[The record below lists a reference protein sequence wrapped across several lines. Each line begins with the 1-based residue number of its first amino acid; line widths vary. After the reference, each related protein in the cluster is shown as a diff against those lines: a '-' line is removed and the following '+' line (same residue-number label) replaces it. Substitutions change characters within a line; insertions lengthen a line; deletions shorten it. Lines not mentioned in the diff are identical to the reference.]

1 MTDYQD
7 YSACG
12 ALAARVWL
20 VLQNEAESHPSVVK
34 ELHTQLIAFFKAH
47 VAHTSVL
54 QKTQLDQPGAAVD
67 QSDPYDLL

>member
-1 MTDYQD
+1 M
-7 YSACG
+7 
-12 ALAARVWL
+12 